1 MSRIAP
7 ECSPVT
13 GPLEGGSEAAVRPK
27 QKDEEGRFWNPQPIP
42 NRPQGGRGF
51 QAYFEN
57 VLFT

>member
-42 NRPQGGRGF
+42 NRP
-51 QAYFEN
+51 
-57 VLFT
+57 